1 MNTITLIQGDGI
13 GKEISDA
20 VMKIIDATGLKIN
33 WDIVNAGITTFESTG
48 ELIPDNVYQSLEKN
62 KVALKAPITTPIGKG
77 FRSVNV
83 HLRKKYDLYA
93 NIRPIKNIGTVPAIH
108 QNMDIILF
116 RENTEGLYA
125 GIEERISDDE
135 RISMKKVTRKNSER
149 IIKAAFEYAKN
160 NNRKK
165 LAVVTKANIMK
176 ETDGLFLDVARNIAK
191 EYQNIEVQEVLV
203 DNMAMQLVINP
214 NQFDV
219 IVTGNLYGDILSD
232 LMAGLIGGLGLASS
246 VNMGNNM
253 AIFEAVHGSAP
264 DIAGKDL
271 ANPTALLLAACM
283 MLKHLGNTEEANK
296 IILAVNKVLSN
307 VNNYTADL
315 GGNIK
320 TSEFTNKI
328 INTLLAWKV
337 KWKMILLNKPVNR
350 I

>member
-1 MNTITLIQGDGI
+1 MLNITLIQGDGI

-20 VMKIIDATGLKIN
+20 VVKVITATGLKIN
-33 WDIVNAGITTFESTG
+33 WEIVNVGITTFEATG
-48 ELIPDNVYQSLEKN
+48 ELIPENVYKSLEKN

-93 NIRPIKNIGTVPAIH
+93 NIRPIKNIGTVPAMH
-108 QNMDIILF
+108 QNMDIVLF

-125 GIEERISDDE
+125 GLEERVSDDE
-135 RISMKKVTRKNSER
+135 RISIKKVTRKNCER

-160 NNRKK
+160 NNRSKV
-165 LAVVTKANIMK
+165 AIVTKANIMK
-176 ETDGLFLDVARNIAK
+176 ETDGLFLEVGREIASK
-191 EYQNIEVQEVLV
+191 YKDIEMQEVLV

-214 NQFDV
+214 SQFDV

-264 DIAGKDL
+264 DIAGQDL
-271 ANPTALLLAACM
+271 ANPTALLKAACM
-283 MLKHLGNTEEANK
+283 MLKYIGNNLEAKK
-296 IILAVNKVLSN
+296 IMTALDEVLSDTK
-307 VNNYTADL
+307 NYTSDI
-315 GGNIK
+315 GGSLK
-320 TSEFTNKI
+320 TSEFTDKI
-328 INTLLAWKV
+328 IER
-337 KWKMILLNKPVNR
+337 LNLKN
-350 I
+350 